1 VSLTPKVSVEA
12 RFVGAFPS
20 TDNQNVTG
28 QLFNQ
33 LA

>member
-12 RFVGAFPS
+12 RFVGPFPS

-28 QLFNQ
+28 QLLNQ